1 MNIDR
6 WKAGDKLELET
17 GSVVQVLGR
26 TADGKA
32 LRVLYIDAP
41 FEPEKLGT
49 EQIEDG
55 FLITGV
61 LNDDLTSSYS
71 DELQSTTS
79 NQGFIPNKK

>member
-17 GSVVQVLGR
+17 GSVVQVLGK

-32 LRVLYIDAP
+32 LKVLYIDAP

-49 EQIEDG
+49 EAEEDG
-55 FLITGV
+55 FLITGI
-61 LNDDLTSSYS
+61 LSDDLNSTYS
-71 DELQSTTS
+71 DQLQSTTS
-79 NQGFIPNKK
+79 KQGYIPKS

>member
-6 WKAGDKLELET
+6 WKPGDKLELET
-17 GSVVQVLGR
+17 GSVVQVLGK

-32 LRVLYIDAP
+32 LKVLFLDTP

-49 EQIEDG
+49 EGVEDG
-55 FLITGV
+55 FLIIGV

-71 DELQSTTS
+71 DDLQSATP
-79 NQGFIPNKK
+79 NQGFIPNN

>member
-17 GSVVQVLGR
+17 GSVVQVLGK
-26 TADGKA
+26 TTNGKA
-32 LRVLYIDAP
+32 LKVLYIDAP

-49 EQIEDG
+49 EAEEDG

-61 LNDDLTSSYS
+61 LSDDFNSTYS
-71 DELQSTTS
+71 DELQPTT
-79 NQGFIPNKK
+79 NKQTYTPNN